1 MDIWETGRKLEEQMK
16 KHEAEVSN
24 KNDQVQ
30 TTLLL
35 QVLRDILKLLNFA
48 GT

>member
-1 MDIWETGRKLEEQMK
+1 MDIGETGRKLEEKMK
-16 KHEAEVSN
+16 KHE
-24 KNDQVQ
+24 
-30 TTLLL
+30 TLLL